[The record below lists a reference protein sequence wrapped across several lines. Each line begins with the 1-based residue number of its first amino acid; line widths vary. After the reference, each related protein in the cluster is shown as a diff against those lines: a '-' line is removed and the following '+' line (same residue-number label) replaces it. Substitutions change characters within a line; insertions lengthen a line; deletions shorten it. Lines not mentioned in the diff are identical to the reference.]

1 MTSSRERMLGRIR
14 SGLEQARPMLTHEAG
29 RISHIPPAYVHPAE
43 EDLAQQFAAE
53 LRKLECNTYMY
64 ATEQAALELVSS
76 LLERYNTQHIIAW
89 DMAQIGLPG
98 LEKLVAQHQIRNTS
112 IFVGGTQRA
121 AQLQEL
127 EPATVCITGA
137 DVAIAES
144 ASIVLRGGPGRP
156 RLASLL
162 APIYIAIIRKSQLVR
177 GLGEALMRLQSQ
189 HAEDFFRDASTLT
202 FITGPS
208 RTADIE
214 LTLTLG
220 VHGPREVHA
229 IILG

>member
-1 MTSSRERMLGRIR
+1 MTSSRERMLERIR
-14 SGLEQARPMLTHEAG
+14 NGLEQARPMLAHEAG
-29 RISHIPPAYVHPAE
+29 RISHTPPAYVHPAE
-43 EDLAQQFAAE
+43 EDLAEQFASE
-53 LRKLECNTYMY
+53 LRKLECSSYMC
-64 ATEQAALELVSS
+64 ASEQAARELISS
-76 LLERYNTQHIIAW
+76 LLERYNTTQVITWNMTQIA
-89 DMAQIGLPG
+89 LPG
-98 LEKLVAQHQIRNTS
+98 LEELLAQHQIEHTNIS
-112 IFVGGTQRA
+112 VSGTERA
-121 AQLQEL
+121 AQLQKL
-127 EPATVCITGA
+127 ESATLCITGA

-144 ASIVLRGGPGRP
+144 ASIVLRGGAGRP

-177 GLGEALMRLQSQ
+177 GLGEALMRLQSDYPD
-189 HAEDFFRDASTLT
+189 DFFRDSSSLT

-229 IILG
+229 IMLD

>member
-1 MTSSRERMLGRIR
+1 MCIR
-14 SGLEQARPMLTHEAG
+14 DS
-29 RISHIPPAYVHPAE
+29 
-43 EDLAQQFAAE
+43 
-53 LRKLECNTYMY
+53 
-64 ATEQAALELVSS
+64 
-76 LLERYNTQHIIAW
+76 YNTQHIIAW

>member
-1 MTSSRERMLGRIR
+1 MLGRIR
-14 SGLEQARPMLTHEAG
+14 SGLEKARPMLAHEAALS
-29 RISHIPPAYVHPAE
+29 SHTPPPYVHAPE
-43 EDLAQQFAAE
+43 DDLAEQFATE
-53 LRKLECNTYMY
+53 LRKLECDSYLCSNE
-64 ATEQAALELVSS
+64 AAALELIASILTSHSARQV
-76 LLERYNTQHIIAW
+76 IAW
-89 DMAQIGLPG
+89 DMDQIGLAG
-98 LEKLVAQHQIRNTS
+98 LSELLAQHEIQNENIT
-112 IFVGGTQRA
+112 VGGIQRA

-144 ASIVLRGGPGRP
+144 ATIVLHSGAGRP

-162 APIYIAIIRKSQLVR
+162 APIYIAVLRRSQLVR
-177 GLGEALMRLQSQ
+177 GLGEALVALRSRYPN
-189 HAEDFFRDASTLT
+189 DFFGDASTLT
-202 FITGPS
+202 LITGPS

-229 IILG
+229 IIIG